1 MQRTLMQKFVEWKD
15 RASRMPLLLYGARQV
30 GKTYLLQEFGQQYF
44 RDTIYI
50 NFETDAA
57 LASEF
62 SRDIDPTHLLNTLE
76 VFFSK
81 KIDPDSTLII
91 LDEIQACERALTSLK
106 YFSERTPQYHI
117 VAAGS
122 LLGVTVNRNQHSFP
136 VGKVEL
142 LTLYPLDF
150 EEFLLAL
157 GQEALISA
165 IREAY
170 AADSGLPEAL
180 HAKALELYK
189 TYLVVGGMPGA
200 VWAYLKERRMLDA
213 APVQNLILSSYV
225 ADMSKYASP
234 AETTRIMACFDSIP
248 TQLAKE
254 NRKFQYKV
262 VRKGGSATL
271 FGPSIDWLTAAGI
284 VLKCA
289 RIEHP
294 FMPLAAHLDL
304 GAFKLYMA
312 DTGLL
317 VLKSG
322 IPAQLLLSGWENN
335 TFSGAIAENYA
346 ATSLKAKGYQLYY
359 WESGSTAEIDFVLQ
373 QNADIIPLELK
384 AGIHAKSRSL
394 AVYRER
400 YKPAHAIRISQKNFG
415 LENGIKSVPLYA
427 MFCL

>member
-1 MQRTLMQKFVEWKD
+1 MQRTLMQKLVEWKD
-15 RASRMPLLLYGARQV
+15 RTSRMPLLLYGARQV

-44 RDTIYI
+44 RDIIYI

-62 SRDIDPTHLLNTLE
+62 SQDIDPTHLLNTLE

-384 AGIHAKSRSL
+384 AGIHTKSRSL

-400 YKPAHAIRISQKNFG
+400 YKSAHAIRISQKNFG